1 MSPALA
7 RYPRPHV
14 AVDIA
19 VLTVPG
25 ALTERGGSERSGS
38 EAGTAGPLR
47 PIEPLSVLVLRR
59 DEEPT
64 AVLPGRFIRERET
77 IAETIRAILALK
89 LGLEPGHFSPTLLR
103 VFDDP
108 QRDARGWTLSLAHAV
123 TVPASGLEGCT
134 AELLPI
140 GPEGDIATGE
150 SLGYDHDQIV
160 RAAVSAIRDR
170 YELAPDPDGLLGGPF
185 TLSELRR
192 LHESVLGARLRKDT
206 FNRRMQPQLEKLYDG
221 PESPSLRR
229 SVGRPAQLYVRP
241 GRDTLPRERWELP
254 RA

>member
-1 MSPALA
+1 MSPALN
-7 RYPRPHV
+7 RFPRPNV

-25 ALTERGGSERSGS
+25 AVTESNARRDAARRDAATEPTR
-38 EAGTAGPLR
+38 AV
-47 PIEPLSVLVLRR
+47 EPLSVLVLRH

-77 IAETIRAILALK
+77 IPDTIRAILNLK

-108 QRDARGWTLSLAHAV
+108 HRDERGWTLSLAHAV
-123 TVPASGLEGCT
+123 TVPARGLEGCT
-134 AELLPI
+134 ASLLPI
-140 GPEGDIATGE
+140 DGAGDVATGE
-150 SLGYDHDQIV
+150 TLGYDHNQIV
-160 RAAVSAIRDR
+160 REAVAAMRDR
-170 YELAPDPDGLLGGPF
+170 YELAPDPDGLLSGPF

-241 GRDTLPRERWELP
+241 VRDTLSRERWELP